1 MEAKHIVESQRERIK
16 AQRNSLH
23 KANDG
28 VMQGLPLHNVKKV
41 LVINSSSRSGSSLLY
56 AMLRKVPGIYSLTG
70 EAAPF
75 YKINTKFKPEIVC
88 KSEKISDAQ
97 IDSLIDLEGLS
108 NDFVSDCSL
117 SNGNATVNKNTNIE
131 EYSRDIISR
140 LFLQWTDIL
149 FEVELVKKLILDC
162 FNSIKRLKVT
172 VSVEEF
178 YLKLL
183 KALIKEYP
191 GINPYY
197 YDIDTEL
204 VRFSFPEIPVPAAP
218 PNRFLVIEEPPFVLQ
233 FPRTN
238 PNAENLQNDTWLLK
252 STVDCYRMN
261 LINRLFPNAEI
272 KVIYLTR
279 NPAATIN
286 GIFDGWLHR
295 GFFSHNLEDYLKNS
309 GLKKMNIRGY
319 SDKAVWGKFWWNFD
333 LPEGWENYI
342 NAPLTEIC
350 AFQWFSANSEIQKN
364 IQQYKYPVLTVR
376 YENFIRS
383 LASRN
388 AQFKRIL
395 DFSGIGNDLIEFLNL
410 NNLPVVQAT
419 LPPQIYRWKKRKDII
434 EKLLDNNDISDM
446 AASLGYYKQNM
457 EEWL

>member
-1 MEAKHIVESQRERIK
+1 MEFKPTLESQRERIK
-16 AQRNSLH
+16 MQRKVLPESDISSMH
-23 KANDG
+23 
-28 VMQGLPLHNVKKV
+28 GLPLNSVKKV

-75 YKINTKFKPEIVC
+75 YKINTKFNPEIVC
-88 KSEKISDAQ
+88 KSEKISDKN
-97 IDSLIDLEGLS
+97 IDKLIDLDGLS
-108 NDFVSDCSL
+108 ADLISDCSL
-117 SNGNATVNKNTNIE
+117 SNGNVSINRNTNIE
-131 EYSRDIISR
+131 EYAVDIINR
-140 LFLQWTDIL
+140 LFLQWTDID
-149 FEVELVKKLILDC
+149 FDFDLVKYLVNEC
-162 FNSIKRLKVT
+162 FNNIKRLKVT
-172 VSVEEF
+172 VSIEEF

-204 VRFSFPEIPVPAAP
+204 VRFSFPEIPIPVAP
-218 PNRFLVIEEPPFVLQ
+218 PNRMLIIEEPPFVLQ
-233 FPRTN
+233 FPRIKPCEAN
-238 PNAENLQNDTWLLK
+238 FQKDILLLK

-295 GFFSHNLEDYLKNS
+295 GFFSHNLEDYLKNC
-309 GLKKMNIRGY
+309 GLKKLNIKGY

-350 AFQWFSANSEIQKN
+350 AFQWLSANTEIQQN
-364 IQQYKYPVLTVR
+364 IKSHNYDVLTVR

-388 AQFKRIL
+388 AQFKQIL
-395 DFSGIGNDLIEFLNL
+395 EFANLGTELIDFLNL
-410 NNLPVVQAT
+410 NTLPVVQAT